1 VSGSR
6 QHIEAWL
13 TLHLAPS
20 LGSTSCRKLV
30 KHFGSPER
38 VLSASAGQ
46 LRAAASR
53 VRQKAIAALCGSG
66 REEVAVAAGQELER
80 AEKSGIEIIAID
92 DPRYPVPLKNIHD
105 PPNVLYVLGSPEALD
120 CRAIAMVGSR
130 AATHYGRSV
139 AGRLAEGLA
148 KQGFTIISGMAL
160 GIDTESHKGALAAG
174 GRTIAVLGCG
184 LDVIYPPSNHLLYK
198 QITESGA
205 VVSEYP
211 LGTEPDNFRF
221 PARNR
226 IISGL
231 SLGVVVVEATKRSG
245 SLITANHALE
255 QGREIFAVP
264 GRIDSVKS
272 TGSHALLQEGA
283 KLVLNINDIT
293 EELAPALQIQPGA
306 DRSPAAEN
314 PSAVEGLSPEEAKIY
329 GFLDVYPNS
338 IDEIVRSSGF
348 TAQKVNELL
357 LMLELKGV
365 IESLPGKSYQKSSML
380 AG

>member
-1 VSGSR
+1 MNSSR
-6 QHIEAWL
+6 RHIEAWL

-30 KHFGSPER
+30 EHFGSPER
-38 VLSASAGQ
+38 VLSATASQ
-46 LRAAASR
+46 LQEAASR
-53 VRQKAIAALCGSG
+53 VRQKAIAALCGDSKEG
-66 REEVAVAAGQELER
+66 LGLAARQELER
-80 AEKSGIEIIAID
+80 AEELGIEFFTID
-92 DPRYPVPLKNIHD
+92 DPRYPVLLKNIHD
-105 PPNVLYVLGSPEALD
+105 PPIILYVLGNTEALEGPG
-120 CRAIAMVGSR
+120 IAMVGSR
-130 AATHYGRSV
+130 AATHYGRDV
-139 AGRLAEGLA
+139 AGQLAEGLA
-148 KQGFTIISGMAL
+148 RQGFTIVSGMAL

-198 QITESGA
+198 QISESGA

-255 QGREIFAVP
+255 HGREIFAVP

-272 TGSHALLQEGA
+272 AGSHALLQEGA

-293 EELAPALQIQPGA
+293 EELAPTMQIQP
-306 DRSPAAEN
+306 AAGLSQAAKN
-314 PSAVEGLSPEEAKIY
+314 SFSMEGLSPEEEKIY
-329 GFLDVYPNS
+329 GFLEVYPSS
-338 IDEIVRSSGF
+338 IDEIIRQSGF
-348 TAQKVNELL
+348 TPQKANELL
-357 LMLELKGV
+357 LMMELKGIV
-365 IESLPGKSYQKSSML
+365 ESLPGKSYRKSFS
-380 AG
+380 

>member
-1 VSGSR
+1 MSSSR

-20 LGSTSCRKLV
+20 LGSASCRKLV

-38 VLSASAGQ
+38 VLSASAAQ
-46 LRAAASR
+46 LRQAASR

-66 REEVAVAAGQELER
+66 KEELAVAARQELER
-80 AEKSGIEIIAID
+80 AEKSGIEIISID
-92 DPRYPVPLKNIHD
+92 DPRYPALLKNIHD
-105 PPNVLYVLGSPEALD
+105 PPNVLYVLGKPEVLK

-130 AATHYGRSV
+130 AATHYGRNV
-139 AGRLAEGLA
+139 AGQLAEGLA
-148 KQGFTIISGMAL
+148 RQGFTIISGMAL

-174 GRTIAVLGCG
+174 GMTIAVLGCG

-198 QITESGA
+198 QIIESGA

-293 EELAPALQIQPGA
+293 EELAPAMQTQPGGGLS
-306 DRSPAAEN
+306 RTAEA
-314 PSAVEGLSPEEAKIY
+314 PSGVEGLSPEEEKIY
-329 GFLDVYPNS
+329 GFLDVYPSS
-338 IDEIVRSSGF
+338 IDEIVRQSGF
-348 TAQKVNELL
+348 APQKASELL
-357 LMLELKGV
+357 LLLELKGV
-365 IESLPGKSYQKSSML
+365 IESLPGKSYQKNSTL
-380 AG
+380 AS

>member
-1 VSGSR
+1 MSGSR

-30 KHFGSPER
+30 KYFGSPER
-38 VLSASAGQ
+38 VLSASASQ

-66 REEVAVAAGQELER
+66 KEELAVAARQELQR
-80 AEKSGIEIIAID
+80 AAELGIEIISID
-92 DPRYPVPLKNIHD
+92 EPRYPALLKNIHD
-105 PPNVLYVLGSPEALD
+105 PPNVLYVLGKPEVLD

-139 AGRLAEGLA
+139 AGQLAEGLA
-148 KQGFTIISGMAL
+148 RQGFTIISGLAL

-198 QITESGA
+198 QIIESGA

-293 EELAPALQIQPGA
+293 EELAPAMQTQLGGGLS
-306 DRSPAAEN
+306 RTAEV
-314 PSAVEGLSPEEAKIY
+314 PSSVEGLSPEEEKIY
-329 GFLDVYPNS
+329 GFLDVYPSS
-338 IDEIVRSSGF
+338 IDEIVRQSGF
-348 TAQKVNELL
+348 TPQKASELL
-357 LMLELKGV
+357 LLLELKGV
-365 IESLPGKSYQKSSML
+365 IESLPGKSYQKNSTL